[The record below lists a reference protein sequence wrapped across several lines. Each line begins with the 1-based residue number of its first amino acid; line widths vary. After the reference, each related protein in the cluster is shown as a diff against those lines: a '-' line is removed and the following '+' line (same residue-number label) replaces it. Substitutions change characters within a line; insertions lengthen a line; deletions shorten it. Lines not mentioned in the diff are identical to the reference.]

1 MTKQHRVPAVVIVGR
16 PNVGKSTWFNR
27 VIGEQ
32 AAIVEDRPGV
42 TRDRFTRRASWLGR
56 EFDIVDTGGWLP
68 SGSELDDKVSRQVEE
83 AVRSADLVIFMV
95 DASVGLT
102 DEDEAV
108 ADWLRR
114 TDVPVILAANK
125 SDNDRRELERW
136 SFMSLGLG
144 EPYPVSALHDEVEEI
159 AAAAA
164 VERTDGI
171 GLTQAEG
178 HEGPP
183 LQLTAVVVRLVG
195 GEDDRH
201 VSPPQPVRD
210 GLVFVGET
218 DGRVDHEDHEVRRT
232 DRLLDL
238 AAHLV

>member
-1 MTKQHRVPAVVIVGR
+1 MTKQHRVPTVVIVGR

-42 TRDRFTRRASWLGR
+42 TRDRFTRTASWLGH

-102 DEDEAV
+102 DDDEAV

-144 EPYPVSALHDEVEEI
+144 EP
-159 AAAAA
+159 
-164 VERTDGI
+164 
-171 GLTQAEG
+171 
-178 HEGPP
+178 
-183 LQLTAVVVRLVG
+183 
-195 GEDDRH
+195 
-201 VSPPQPVRD
+201 QPV
-210 GLVFVGET
+210 
-218 DGRVDHEDHEVRRT
+218 
-232 DRLLDL
+232 
-238 AAHLV
+238 